1 MVAEVLIV
9 TLQQQEEY
17 IYIYIYIYTYFV
29 RGISVTIS
37 IMKHCV
43 CEYVS
48 EISNQVYC
56 S

>member
-1 MVAEVLIV
+1 MAAEVLIV
-9 TLQQQEEY
+9 TLQQQKKKY
-17 IYIYIYIYTYFV
+17 IYIRVYIYFV

-43 CEYVS
+43 CENVS